1 MLDLLVSIGELGF
14 VGIVLVVL
22 FVLFLA
28 SAIKIVKEYE
38 RGVIFRLGRLI
49 GAKGPGLFFIIPIL
63 DQMVKVDLRVITHD
77 VPVQEVMTV
86 DNVPVSVNAVVYY
99 RVMDPEDATVEVENY
114 RVATSQIAQTT
125 LRSVVGKAELDELL
139 AQREKINDELQEII
153 DQATDPWGIK
163 VSMVE
168 VKDVELPQDMRR
180 AMARQAEA
188 ERDRRARVIVAEGEQ
203 QAAQK
208 LKEAARE
215 MSEFEGALYL
225 RTLQTIQEASSEQGT
240 NIVIPLP
247 IEILKALGVKDDR

>member
-1 MLDLLVSIGELGF
+1 
-14 VGIVLVVL
+14 
-22 FVLFLA
+22 
-28 SAIKIVKEYE
+28 
-38 RGVIFRLGRLI
+38 
-49 GAKGPGLFFIIPIL
+49 
-63 DQMVKVDLRVITHD
+63 
-77 VPVQEVMTV
+77 
-86 DNVPVSVNAVVYY
+86 
-99 RVMDPEDATVEVENY
+99 
-114 RVATSQIAQTT
+114 
-125 LRSVVGKAELDELL
+125 
-139 AQREKINDELQEII
+139 
-153 DQATDPWGIK
+153 
-163 VSMVE
+163 MVE

-247 IEILKALGVKDDR
+247 IEILKALGVKNKD